1 MPTLIVTF
9 AMAVS
14 VVMESVIVTLLDV
27 TEKLN
32 VAVCPLISKEVTVGT
47 CVVNTYSDGNIT
59 VMLEPAGTS

>member
-1 MPTLIVTF
+1 MVTF

-32 VAVCPLISKEVTVGT
+32 VAICPFISREVTVGT
-47 CVVNTYSDGNIT
+47 CVVNTYSEGNIT

>member
-1 MPTLIVTF
+1 MIVTF

-32 VAVCPLISKEVTVGT
+32 VAVCPLINREVTVGT
-47 CVVNTYSDGNIT
+47 CVVNIYSDGNIT
-59 VMLEPAGTS
+59 VILEPAGTS